1 MYVYEFKGKSLV
13 PTRTDE
19 SRWDINPG
27 NIAKAEG
34 QEERL
39 VT

>member
-27 NIAKAEG
+27 TIAKAEG
-34 QEERL
+34 QEEKL

>member
-13 PTRTDE
+13 PTRTVE

-27 NIAKAEG
+27 TIAKAEG
-34 QEERL
+34 QEEKL